1 MAHAPI
7 VTFAEDG
14 FRTRWYGARAV
25 VSWQTVVISLGAAF
39 LTGTAAVLV
48 AVLNIRAQRR
58 QQLQTRRVEAASDFS
73 KRFTGA
79 TDALRYA
86 LEHSDDEGARHNA
99 SHLVGE
105 VTPLLGPLS
114 LLFGDGSTVAR
125 EGTAALRKLE
135 AARDALGAGDLQRAE
150 AAAAASRDH
159 RVGFESAAR
168 KVVG

>member
-1 MAHAPI
+1 M
-7 VTFAEDG
+7 
-14 FRTRWYGARAV
+14 

-48 AVLNIRAQRR
+48 AALNIRAQRR
-58 QQLQTRRVEAASDFS
+58 QQLQIRRVEAASDFS

-79 TDALRYA
+79 SDAVRYA
-86 LEHSDDEGARHNA
+86 LEHPEDAGARHNA

-114 LLFGDGSTVAR
+114 LLFGDGSAVER
-125 EGTAALRKLE
+125 EATAALRELE
-135 AARDALGAGDLQRAE
+135 TARDALNAGDHGRAE
-150 AAAAASRDH
+150 AAAAASREH